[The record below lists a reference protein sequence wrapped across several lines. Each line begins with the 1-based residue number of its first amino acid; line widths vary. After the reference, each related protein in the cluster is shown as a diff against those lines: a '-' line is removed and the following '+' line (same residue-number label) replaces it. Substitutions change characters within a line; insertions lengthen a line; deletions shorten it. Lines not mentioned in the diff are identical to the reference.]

1 MDISEELTFF
11 AALYKVDENMEL
23 GMWLLYLTV
32 VILSVIVFKL
42 GFARKLPLLK
52 NIVIYVFLLI
62 GSAILTIFALFYP
75 VAEVLVFS
83 AIFLLIYKLRL
94 KQEKKQQSKEA

>member
-1 MDISEELTFF
+1 MGVSEQLTFF
-11 AALYKVDENMEL
+11 AALYNVDENIEL
-23 GMWLLYLTV
+23 GMALLYVTV
-32 VILSVIVFKL
+32 VILSIIVFKL

-52 NIVIYVFLLI
+52 SIVIYVFLLI

-83 AIFLLIYKLRL
+83 AIFLMIYKIRL
-94 KQEKKQQSKEA
+94 WQEKKQQSKEA